1 MGFENSKGL
10 GFIFDIHSQLSNMDS
25 KASSLLFFALFLAFS
40 SAALAFNI
48 TMLLDRHPDFSSM
61 NDYLSKTQL
70 DKQINSR
77 NTITVLA
84 VDNKAIAGLS
94 GLNLDEVRKILSV
107 HVVLDYYDVQ
117 KLSTLTKK
125 STLLTTLFQASG
137 TAMNQQGFVNVSII
151 NEGEIAF
158 GSGVKGSKLESK
170 LVKSV
175 AAQPFNISVLQI
187 SSAIVPPGINKEKQK
202 RTKPPSAL
210 VPLPGKAPTPG
221 KAPAP
226 AGNAPAQSPSNNPVP
241 EAPSPTGAGTPEESP
256 APVADSPAEADPPA
270 GADTPAE
277 ADTPAG
283 ADSPAEANAPGS
295 ESAEAPAPE
304 ASTTASTSSR
314 TTVASGVV
322 FWVVMGL
329 VSSLVA

>member
-1 MGFENSKGL
+1 MGILENSKGL

-25 KASSLLFFALFLAFS
+25 KASSLLFFALFLAFF
-40 SAALAFNI
+40 SAASAFNI

-151 NEGEIAF
+151 NEGQIAF
-158 GSGVKGSKLESK
+158 GSGVKGSKLDSK

-187 SSAIVPPGINKEKQK
+187 SSAIVPPGITVAN
-202 RTKPPSAL
+202 PPGAS
-210 VPLPGKAPTPG
+210 PPPTNAPTP
-221 KAPAP
+221 
-226 AGNAPAQSPSNNPVP
+226 GNAPAQSPSNNPVP

-256 APVADSPAEADPPA
+256 APVADAPV
-270 GADTPAE
+270 ADTPAE

-283 ADSPAEANAPGS
+283 ADSPAEANAPATADSPGS
-295 ESAEAPAPE
+295 DSAEAPAPE
-304 ASTTASTSSR
+304 ASATASASSR

-322 FWVVMGL
+322 FGVVMGL

>member
-1 MGFENSKGL
+1 MGSIKNPFENSKGL

-25 KASSLLFFALFLAFS
+25 KASSLLFFALFLAFF
-40 SAALAFNI
+40 SAASAFNI

-158 GSGVKGSKLESK
+158 GSGVKGSKLDSK

-187 SSAIVPPGINKEKQK
+187 SSAIVPPGITVAN
-202 RTKPPSAL
+202 PPGASPPPTNAPTP
-210 VPLPGKAPTPG
+210 VKAPTPG

-256 APVADSPAEADPPA
+256 APVAD
-270 GADTPAE
+270 TPAE

-283 ADSPAEANAPGS
+283 ADSPAEANAPATADSPGS

-304 ASTTASTSSR
+304 ASTTASASSR

-322 FWVVMGL
+322 FGVVMGL

>member
-1 MGFENSKGL
+1 
-10 GFIFDIHSQLSNMDS
+10 MDS
-25 KASSLLFFALFLAFS
+25 KASSLLFFALFLAFFSAS
-40 SAALAFNI
+40 SAFNI

-158 GSGVKGSKLESK
+158 GSGVKGSKLDSK

-187 SSAIVPPGINKEKQK
+187 SSAIVPPGITVAN
-202 RTKPPSAL
+202 PPGASPPPTNA
-210 VPLPGKAPTPG
+210 PTPRKAPTPG

-226 AGNAPAQSPSNNPVP
+226 AGNSPAQSPSNNPVP

-256 APVADSPAEADPPA
+256 APVADTPAEADTPA

-283 ADSPAEANAPGS
+283 ADSPAEANAPATADSPGS

-304 ASTTASTSSR
+304 ASTTASASSR

-322 FWVVMGL
+322 FGVVMGL

>member
-1 MGFENSKGL
+1 MGKGL

-158 GSGVKGSKLESK
+158 GSGVKGSKLDSK

-175 AAQPFNISVLQI
+175 AAQPFNISLLQI
-187 SSAIVPPGINKEKQK
+187 SSAIVPPGITAAN
-202 RTKPPSAL
+202 PPGAS
-210 VPLPGKAPTPG
+210 PPPTNAPTPG
-221 KAPAP
+221 KA
-226 AGNAPAQSPSNNPVP
+226 PSNNPVP

-256 APVADSPAEADPPA
+256 APVADTPTGA
-270 GADTPAE
+270 GTPAE

-283 ADSPAEANAPGS
+283 ADSPAEANAPATADSPGS
-295 ESAEAPAPE
+295 DSAEAPAPE
-304 ASTTASTSSR
+304 ASATASASSR
-314 TTVASGVV
+314 TTVL
-322 FWVVMGL
+322 L
-329 VSSLVA
+329 VLY

>member
-1 MGFENSKGL
+1 
-10 GFIFDIHSQLSNMDS
+10 
-25 KASSLLFFALFLAFS
+25 
-40 SAALAFNI
+40 
-48 TMLLDRHPDFSSM
+48 MLLDRHPDFSSM

-158 GSGVKGSKLESK
+158 GSGVKGSKLDSK

-187 SSAIVPPGINKEKQK
+187 SSAIVPPGITVAN
-202 RTKPPSAL
+202 PPGAS
-210 VPLPGKAPTPG
+210 PPPTNAPTPG

-256 APVADSPAEADPPA
+256 APVADTPAEADTPA

-283 ADSPAEANAPGS
+283 ADSPAEANAPATADSPGS

-304 ASTTASTSSR
+304 ASTTASASSR
-314 TTVASGVV
+314 TTV
-322 FWVVMGL
+322 
-329 VSSLVA
+329 

>member
-1 MGFENSKGL
+1 MGIKNPFENSKGL

-25 KASSLLFFALFLAFS
+25 KASSLLFFALFLAFF
-40 SAALAFNI
+40 SAASAFNI
-48 TMLLDRHPDFSSM
+48 TTLLDRHPDFSSM

-84 VDNKAIAGLS
+84 VDNS
-94 GLNLDEVRKILSV
+94 
-107 HVVLDYYDVQ
+107 
-117 KLSTLTKK
+117 
-125 STLLTTLFQASG
+125 
-137 TAMNQQGFVNVSII
+137 
-151 NEGEIAF
+151 
-158 GSGVKGSKLESK
+158 
-170 LVKSV
+170 
-175 AAQPFNISVLQI
+175 
-187 SSAIVPPGINKEKQK
+187 
-202 RTKPPSAL
+202 
-210 VPLPGKAPTPG
+210 
-221 KAPAP
+221 

-256 APVADSPAEADPPA
+256 APVAD
-270 GADTPAE
+270 TPAE

-283 ADSPAEANAPGS
+283 ADSPAEANAPATADSPGS

-304 ASTTASTSSR
+304 ASTTASASSR

-322 FWVVMGL
+322 FGVVMGL

>member
-1 MGFENSKGL
+1 MGKGL

-158 GSGVKGSKLESK
+158 GSGVKGSKLDSK

-187 SSAIVPPGINKEKQK
+187 SSAIVPPGITVAN
-202 RTKPPSAL
+202 PPGAS
-210 VPLPGKAPTPG
+210 PPPTNAPTPG
-221 KAPAP
+221 KA
-226 AGNAPAQSPSNNPVP
+226 PSNNPVP

-256 APVADSPAEADPPA
+256 APVAD
-270 GADTPAE
+270 TPAE

-283 ADSPAEANAPGS
+283 ADSPAEANAPATADSPGS

-322 FWVVMGL
+322 FGVVMGL

>member
-1 MGFENSKGL
+1 MGKGL

-158 GSGVKGSKLESK
+158 GSGVKGSKLDSK

-187 SSAIVPPGINKEKQK
+187 SSAIVPPGITVAN
-202 RTKPPSAL
+202 PPGAS
-210 VPLPGKAPTPG
+210 PPPT
-221 KAPAP
+221 
-226 AGNAPAQSPSNNPVP
+226 NASTPAQAPSNNPVP

-256 APVADSPAEADPPA
+256 APVADAPV
-270 GADTPAE
+270 ADTPAE

-283 ADSPAEANAPGS
+283 ADSPAEANAPATADSPGS
-295 ESAEAPAPE
+295 DSAEAPAPE
-304 ASTTASTSSR
+304 ASATASASSR

-322 FWVVMGL
+322 FGVVMGL

>member
-1 MGFENSKGL
+1 MGSIKNPFENSKGL

-25 KASSLLFFALFLAFS
+25 KASSLLFFALFLAFF
-40 SAALAFNI
+40 SAASAFNI

-158 GSGVKGSKLESK
+158 GSGVKGSKLDSK

-187 SSAIVPPGINKEKQK
+187 SSAIVPPGITVAN
-202 RTKPPSAL
+202 PPGAS
-210 VPLPGKAPTPG
+210 PPPTNAPTPG

-256 APVADSPAEADPPA
+256 APVAD
-270 GADTPAE
+270 TPAE
-277 ADTPAG
+277 ANTPAT
-283 ADSPAEANAPGS
+283 ADSPGS

-304 ASTTASTSSR
+304 ASTTASASSR

-322 FWVVMGL
+322 FGVVMGL